1 MKKNALILLVLI
13 SVLAWN
19 CESEKPVKKNRVVIG
34 VPSDAETLNP
44 LFAMSLIEG
53 QIRELLFMGLV
64 MQNWDETSSDI
75 KSSPFLAE
83 KWEWNSDSTSITF
96 YLRQDAVWSDGKKV
110 TAEDVVYS
118 FDLYSDPEVNSGFY
132 GSFDNLLSDKGQHID
147 LEKTFEIISPAK
159 IKINF
164 KPGAKANLIDID
176 MPILPKHILSK
187 IPRAELSTTN
197 FESNIVTNGPYT
209 ISSWKKNEAIILKA
223 VNNSFLYNEDMVKEL
238 IFKIVPDEN
247 SRITQLKKGEVDLL
261 EDVDF
266 ESIAELKQHSNI
278 KIVARTGRDYDY
290 IGWNHLE
297 PGETTKNKINRPNR
311 FFSSVNVRKALSH
324 AVNRSEILKE
334 YLQGFGK
341 LSFGPVSPIFSNYYN
356 TEIIPYEYSPAKAK
370 SLLESEG
377 WIDNDKDGII
387 EKGSEEF
394 SFKLY
399 IGAGSPRRTYT
410 ATVIKNNLRAVGI
423 DVTIETME
431 TGTFINKLFEHEFDA
446 WMAGW
451 TIPLPLDIQPYW
463 HSDFKRSPFNFSS
476 FSKPD
481 ADAILE
487 KLETERNVESKK
499 ILYKKIQRILHENEP
514 VTFLYWLDVKTAYNT
529 RLEKITID
537 PLGAVQHC
545 WEWRVKND

>member
-1 MKKNALILLVLI
+1 MRKNAIFLLVLL
-13 SVLAWN
+13 SFLSWN
-19 CESEKPVKKNRVVIG
+19 CESEKPIKKDRIVIG

-44 LFAMSLIEG
+44 LFAMNMLEG
-53 QIRELLFMGLV
+53 QIRELLYMGLV
-64 MQNWDETSSDI
+64 MHSWDESSSDI
-75 KSSPFLAE
+75 KSSPLLAE
-83 KWEWNSDSTSITF
+83 KWEWNSDSTSLTF
-96 YLRQDAVWSDGKKV
+96 YLRQDALWSDGRKV
-110 TAEDVVYS
+110 TAEDVVHS

-132 GSFDNLLSDKGQHID
+132 GSFDNLFSDKDQHID
-147 LEKTFEIISPAK
+147 MEKTFEIISPTK

-164 KPGAKANLIDID
+164 KQGAKANLIDID

-187 IPRAELSTTN
+187 IPRADLSTIN

-209 ISSWKKNEAIILKA
+209 ISSWKKNETIILKA
-223 VNNSFLYNEDMVKEL
+223 VNNSFLYNEEMVKQL
-238 IFKIVPDEN
+238 IYKIVPDEN

-261 EDVDF
+261 EDIDF
-266 ESIAELKQHSNI
+266 QSIAELRQNPNI

-297 PGETTKNKINRPNR
+297 PGEFTKNSVKKPNR
-311 FFSSVNVRKALSH
+311 FFSSATVRKALSH
-324 AVNRSEILKE
+324 AVNRNEILKE

-356 TEIIPYEYSPAKAK
+356 AEIIPYEYSPAKAI

-377 WIDNDKDGII
+377 WTDTDKDGIL

-394 SFKLY
+394 AFKLY
-399 IGAGSPRRTYT
+399 MGAGNPRRTFT

-463 HSDFKRSPFNFSS
+463 HSDFNKSPFNLSS
-476 FSKPD
+476 FSNAE

-487 KLETERNVESKK
+487 RLESERNAESKK
-499 ILYKKIQRILHENEP
+499 ELYKKVQQILHDNEP
-514 VTFLYWLDVKTAYNT
+514 VTFLYWLDVKTAYNS